1 MAIIIVTMNIIPMKH
16 KQRFYLHRNRPSLK
30 NISFWKFLYG
40 IFFEKS
46 HCERLAVSLFFL
58 SIAISTSGCSYL
70 HKTFKSDS
78 KTNSKLNDSA
88 KKAALKKAKFIKAA
102 DFKEDDWALD
112 NYLIDMGDILEI
124 SVWQVEDLQRDVVVR
139 PDGKISFPLIGDVQ
153 ASGKTI
159 EQLREEIVDK
169 IKLYIKVPQV
179 SINILEFGGK
189 KAVVVGD
196 VEDEGVIRF
205 NTPTTVL
212 EAIALAGGFDKLKAN
227 MDRIYVI
234 RDVRSERPLV
244 IMVNANDVLKGGY
257 LQENVLVRSG
267 DIVYATRAMS
277 ADFNQFMD
285 NVFGKVVAYAEAYYG
300 DTWRRHIGG
309 MGKQW
314 KYKTQIEK
322 MGNVD

>member
-1 MAIIIVTMNIIPMKH
+1 M
-16 KQRFYLHRNRPSLK
+16 
-30 NISFWKFLYG
+30 
-40 IFFEKS
+40 
-46 HCERLAVSLFFL
+46 SLFFL
-58 SIAISTSGCSYL
+58 FISVSICGCAHL
-70 HKTFKSDS
+70 H
-78 KTNSKLNDSA
+78 NASA
-88 KKAALKKAKFIKAA
+88 KANASTKKPTPKKAKFIKAS
-102 DFKEDDWALD
+102 DFREDEWALD

-153 ASGKTI
+153 AAGKTI
-159 EQLREEIVDK
+159 EQLREEIVGK

-189 KAVVVGD
+189 KAVVLGD

-212 EAIALAGGFDKLKAN
+212 EAIALAGGFDKIKAN

-234 RDVRSERPLV
+234 RDARSEHPMV
-244 IMVNANDVLKGGY
+244 IMVNANDALKGGY
-257 LQENVLVRSG
+257 VQENVLVRSG

-285 NVFGKVVAYAEAYYG
+285 QVFGKVIAYAEAYYG

-309 MGKQW
+309 MGKEW

-322 MGNVD
+322 MGNTN

>member
-1 MAIIIVTMNIIPMKH
+1 MKH
-16 KQRFYLHRNRPSLK
+16 KK
-30 NISFWKFLYG
+30 KFCLP
-40 IFFEKS
+40 I
-46 HCERLAVSLFFL
+46 LLVFL
-58 SIAISTSGCSYL
+58 SFLIFACGCASL
-70 HKTFKSDS
+70 GGKTKPTAGVDS
-78 KTNSKLNDSA
+78 KGKAA
-88 KKAALKKAKFIKAA
+88 KKTVPKKAKFIRAS
-102 DFKEDDWALD
+102 DYKEDEWALE

-159 EQLREEIVDK
+159 EQLREEIVGK

-189 KAVVVGD
+189 KAVVLGD
-196 VEDEGVIRF
+196 VQDEGVIRF
-205 NTPTTVL
+205 NTPTTAL
-212 EAIALAGGFDKLKAN
+212 EAIALAGGFDKVKAN
-227 MDRIYVI
+227 MDRVYVI
-234 RDVRSERPLV
+234 RDVHSDRPLV

-257 LQENVLVRSG
+257 LSENVLVRSG

-322 MGNVD
+322 MANTQ

>member
-1 MAIIIVTMNIIPMKH
+1 MFI
-16 KQRFYLHRNRPSLK
+16 
-30 NISFWKFLYG
+30 FL
-40 IFFEKS
+40 
-46 HCERLAVSLFFL
+46 VFL
-58 SIAISTSGCSYL
+58 SAIIAISGCASLRNTS
-70 HKTFKSDS
+70 KSDIGA
-78 KTNSKLNDSA
+78 NSKAKDSA
-88 KKAALKKAKFIKAA
+88 KKAALKKPKFIKAS
-102 DFKEDDWALD
+102 DFKEDEWALD

-153 ASGKTI
+153 AAGKTI
-159 EQLREEIVDK
+159 EQLREEIVSK

-189 KAVVVGD
+189 KAVVLGD

-227 MDRIYVI
+227 MDRVYVI
-234 RDVRSERPLV
+234 RDVHSERPLV

-257 LQENVLVRSG
+257 IKENVLVRSG

-285 NVFGKVVAYAEAYYG
+285 NVFGKVITYAEAYYG
-300 DTWRRHIGG
+300 DTWRRHVGG

-322 MGNVD
+322 MSDTP